1 LYIVNKAKKTSVSAT
16 AARQSFSE
24 SLNRAA
30 YGGERVIIR
39 RHGKEIAAVVP
50 IEDLRLIEQME
61 DATDLRAVAKAR
73 KEKGRIA
80 WEDVKAGWRR

>member
-1 LYIVNKAKKTSVSAT
+1 MDKTKKQSVSAT

-30 YGGERVIIR
+30 YGGERVVIR

-61 DATDLRAVAKAR
+61 DAEDVRVATKRRKDKSIPWEKAR
-73 KEKGRIA
+73 LTLR
-80 WEDVKAGWRR
+80 

>member
-1 LYIVNKAKKTSVSAT
+1 MDKAKKKSVSAT

-30 YGGERVIIR
+30 YGGERIVIR
-39 RHGKEIAAVVP
+39 RHGKEIAAVIP

-61 DATDLRAVAKAR
+61 DAEDIRAVRRAR
-73 KEKGRIA
+73 KEKGA
-80 WEDVKAGWRR
+80 VPWEEIKKGWR

>member
-1 LYIVNKAKKTSVSAT
+1 MDKTKKKSVSAT

-30 YGGERVIIR
+30 YGGERVVIR

-61 DATDLRAVAKAR
+61 DAEDLRVAAKRRKNRSIPWEKAR
-73 KEKGRIA
+73 LTLR
-80 WEDVKAGWRR
+80 